1 MDVLANRHAKRTP
14 YRLPPTPTPSQ
25 DSEAFGG
32 VAIPVPVTEGSSSAG
47 QGSSRAQQVLR
58 PSGVDAVITL
68 AKDLFRFRI
77 LTMNAMWPDRRAFL
91 QAHDELMGA
100 RAQLLMQT
108 RER

>member
-14 YRLPPTPTPSQ
+14 YQLPPTPTPSQ
-25 DSEAFGG
+25 DSEAFSG
-32 VAIPVPVTEGSSSAG
+32 VAIPVPVTEGL
-47 QGSSRAQQVLR
+47 SRVQQVLR

-77 LTMNAMWPDRRAFL
+77 LTMNAMWPDRHAFL